1 MVQRDFLRLNYRT
14 KLADIALMARQMH
27 SIGWA
32 KKDQSGEVAKFVNLT
47 FLEKASGEKSA
58 DLSKW

>member
-1 MVQRDFLRLNYRT
+1 
-14 KLADIALMARQMH
+14 MARQMH